1 MTARSRAIA
10 LVDCNNFYVSCER
23 VFRPDLEGVPV
34 GVLSNNDGCFVA
46 RSAELK
52 ALGVTMGQPLF
63 EVRDLVRRHNVRVL
77 SSNYALYGDL
87 SARVTDCLRGFT
99 PALENYSIDE
109 SFLDLNGFDG
119 RDLVAYGGEIRTTVR
134 RWTGIPTC
142 VGIASSKT
150 LAKLANF
157 GAKKALLNDSGVCD
171 LSNHE
176 AREHVLHTVPV
187 EEVWGIGR
195 RSAEKLSMLGVK
207 TAADLRDLD
216 PRLARQLL
224 TVTGERLVYELRGIA
239 CMPLD
244 LAPAPLKGT
253 AVTRSFGEP
262 VTEWEAMRQAVAA
275 YATRAAEKLRGQGAC
290 GLAAESIQVFMHT
303 SPFRAP
309 FRAGP
314 AYSNAAV
321 VELQPATNDTF
332 ALITAAVV
340 GARRIWCDGFAFSKA
355 GVILSG
361 LVPVERVQP
370 DLLQATDRAR
380 GARLMAALD
389 AVNARMGRETLKPAA
404 TGLSAGAG
412 WRLKQEARSPR
423 YTTQFDDVPIV
434 RA

>member
-1 MTARSRAIA
+1 MIARSRAIA

-63 EVRDLVRRHNVRVL
+63 EVRDLVRRHRVRVF
-77 SSNYALYGDL
+77 SSNYTLYGDM

-171 LSNHE
+171 LSDHE
-176 AREHVLHTVPV
+176 ACEHVLHTVPV

-207 TAADLRDLD
+207 TAADLRDMD
-216 PRLARQLL
+216 ARHARQLL
-224 TVTGERLVYELRGIA
+224 TVVGERIVHELRGVA
-239 CMPLD
+239 CLPLD

-262 VTEWEAMRQAVAA
+262 VKEWEAMRQAVAA
-275 YATRAAEKLRGQGAC
+275 YATRAAEKLRGQGRN

-303 SPFRAP
+303 SPFRA
-309 FRAGP
+309 GP
-314 AYSNAAV
+314 AYSNTAT
-321 VELQPATNDTF
+321 VELQPPTNDTF
-332 ALITAAVV
+332 ALITAAT
-340 GARRIWCDGFAFSKA
+340 GAARHIWREGFAFSKA
-355 GVILSG
+355 GVILTG
-361 LVPVERVQP
+361 LVQVERVQP
-370 DLLQATDRAR
+370 DLLQAGDRAR
-380 GARLMAALD
+380 GARLMAAMD
-389 AVNARMGRETLKPAA
+389 AVNARMGRDTLKPAA

-423 YTTQFDDVPIV
+423 YTTQFDEVPIV